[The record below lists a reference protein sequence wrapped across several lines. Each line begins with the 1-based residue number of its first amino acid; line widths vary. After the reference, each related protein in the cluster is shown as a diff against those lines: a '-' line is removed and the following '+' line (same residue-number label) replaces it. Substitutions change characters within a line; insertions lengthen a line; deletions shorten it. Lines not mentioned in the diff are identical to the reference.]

1 MDNTA
6 KQRSDDL
13 TQQAIAAG
21 KLEDFRED
29 FRERLRWLKDNR
41 PQSFSQALSHYND
54 VLVPNVAAGNAALK
68 EWLQYGRL
76 LGDLSGAGK
85 VVAIDETGRARDSS
99 DELNLLVLHL
109 PDDTAVPALALI
121 IPRELTAA
129 QRSTLDLLANRRKAA
144 QRQDKN
150 E

>member
-6 KQRSDDL
+6 KQRSDDF

-21 KLEDFRED
+21 KVEDFRED

-54 VLVPNVAAGNAALK
+54 ILVPNVAAGNAAMQ
-68 EWLQYGRL
+68 EWVQYGRL

-85 VVAIDETGRARDSS
+85 VVAIDESGRARDFG
-99 DELNLLVLHL
+99 DEINSLVLHL

-121 IPRELTAA
+121 IPRALTAA
-129 QRSTLDLLANRRKAA
+129 QRATLDLLANRRRAA
-144 QRQDKN
+144 QQQDRS